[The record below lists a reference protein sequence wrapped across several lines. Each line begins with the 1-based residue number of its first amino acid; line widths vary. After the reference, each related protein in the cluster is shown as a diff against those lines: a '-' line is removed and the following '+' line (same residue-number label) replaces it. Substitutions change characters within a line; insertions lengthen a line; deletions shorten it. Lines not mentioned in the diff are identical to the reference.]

1 MTDKSNKKIKVKSW
15 YTNRYQIV
23 VVQRNV
29 LFMVAII
36 CIITV
41 AVSVLFVKNF
51 MSSKSLEP
59 YVIEI
64 DDKTGMASVVE
75 QISSKT
81 YTANDMVRRYFIN
94 KYIQSSLGYNPQTYR
109 EDSESI
115 RLFSSSQIYGAYR
128 TRINPFAL
136 GADSKI
142 DVKVTSMIFKENSTV
157 EIRITKNLNISGQGT
172 TTKNEIIIMN
182 FAFVPELGLSME
194 ERLINPLGF
203 QVTKFDIGDAY

>member
-1 MTDKSNKKIKVKSW
+1 MTDKNNKKIKVKSW

-29 LFMVAII
+29 LLMVAII
-36 CIITV
+36 SIITV
-41 AVSVLFVKNF
+41 AIAVLFVKNF

-64 DDKTGMASVVE
+64 DDKTGMATVVD

-81 YTANDMVRRYFIN
+81 YSANDMVRRYFIN

-115 RLFSSSQIYGAYR
+115 RLFSNSQIYGAYR
-128 TRINPFAL
+128 ARINPFAL

-142 DVKVTSMIFKENSTV
+142 DVKITSMIFKENSTV
-157 EIRITKNLNISGQGT
+157 EIRVSKNLNISGQGS

-182 FAFVPELGLSME
+182 FIFAPELGLSME